1 MNIREQIRLAE
12 IETELVQKIT
22 FNPVIYRG
30 IEIFNEIFVSFCKQA
45 IYTLLCDDTCT
56 MKIHNF

>member
-22 FNPVIYRG
+22 FNPVIYTG
-30 IEIFNEIFVSFCKQA
+30 IEIVNEIFVSFCKQA
-45 IYTLLCDDTCT
+45 IYTLSG
-56 MKIHNF
+56 MIHVQ